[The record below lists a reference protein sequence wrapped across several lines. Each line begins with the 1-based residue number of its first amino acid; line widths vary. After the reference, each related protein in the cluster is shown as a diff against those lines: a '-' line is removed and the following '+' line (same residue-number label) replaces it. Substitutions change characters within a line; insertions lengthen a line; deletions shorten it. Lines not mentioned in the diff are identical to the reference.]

1 MNKVMELIN
10 GLRKADPRKSGSEPA
25 LSLHKAYFKGGTGKH
40 LALLLGLHI
49 QCSFPL
55 FVTLH
60 CWSETH
66 RGSGSNTTK
75 GRGRWK
81 NWRSRADRDDPPAPT
96 NHQWPVSSVL
106 LPSARRPGHLLEF
119 LSWRG
124 GSPLVRLRAY
134 VMPAGGCAPVSHGCA
149 QSPRPG
155 AGLPLS
161 ASPVSRPTTMEGVRD
176 HRPHAGGVRVGR
188 RRPPQPPSFPGEE
201 QRIAQAS
208 GSGGGGGRKD
218 ERRKRD
224 LNERR

>member
-1 MNKVMELIN
+1 MELIN
-10 GLRKADPRKSGSEPA
+10 GLRKADPRKSASEPA
-25 LSLHKAYFKGGTGKH
+25 LSLHKAYFKRGTGRH
-40 LALLLGLHI
+40 PAPLFGLPI

-81 NWRSRADRDDPPAPT
+81 TGRSRADRDDPPAPAK
-96 NHQWPVSSVL
+96 HQGPISSVL
-106 LPSARRPGHLLEF
+106 LPSAQKPGHLLDL

-124 GSPLVRLRAY
+124 GSVEPPGPAKSLRKARGRLR
-134 VMPAGGCAPVSHGCA
+134 P
-149 QSPRPG
+149 
-155 AGLPLS
+155 GLPWVCAEPPARSRPSPVRSPSLS
-161 ASPVSRPTTMEGVRD
+161 AQDHGGVRD
-176 HRPHAGGVRVGR
+176 HRPHAGSVRVGR
-188 RRPPQPPSFPGEE
+188 RRRPQPPSFPGEE

-208 GSGGGGGRKD
+208 GSGGGGGRKG

>member
-1 MNKVMELIN
+1 MELIN

-81 NWRSRADRDDPPAPT
+81 NWRSRADRDDPPAP
-96 NHQWPVSSVL
+96 NKSPVASIECPPAFSPEAKSPFRVPL
-106 LPSARRPGHLLEF
+106 LAGRKPPGPAKSLRNARR
-119 LSWRG
+119 
-124 GSPLVRLRAY
+124 RLR
-134 VMPAGGCAPVSHGCA
+134 P
-149 QSPRPG
+149 
-155 AGLPLS
+155 GLPWVCAEPPARGRPSPVRFPSLS
-161 ASPVSRPTTMEGVRD
+161 AHYHGGVRD
-176 HRPHAGGVRVGR
+176 HRPHAGGVRVGRR